1 MRLSVL
7 GPVELLGPEGLPVP
21 LGGRR
26 QVALAALLAA
36 EAGKVIAASRLI
48 ELLWPEQPP
57 RGPGPALHNQVF
69 RLRRTLSATGL
80 RVERRDPGYLLLGDL
95 DAVAFERLAR
105 DKSIDEAPPAQV
117 PALLDA
123 ALGLW
128 RGEPFLGLHDI
139 PPLRHEAGRLVE
151 LKLSLVERAAARL
164 IGAGDPLTAVPYLR
178 RAVLEAPL
186 RERTRIL
193 LIRAVA
199 AGGDVS
205 AAQEQFHEYRTRCA
219 AETGLDPS
227 PAVEAEYRR
236 LLRGPVDASPVA
248 EEEPEA
254 AVPQPLAVTPVPEP
268 VSPIVGREADVDDL
282 AQLVGRGHRL
292 VTLTGPGGVGK
303 TRLAVEVATRKWG
316 GDCAFVDLSTVTA
329 PEDVPTA
336 FARGLGISVASD
348 DPVTDLGAGVGD
360 RALLLVVD
368 NFEQVLPA
376 AAFLVAVLARCP
388 NVAAVVTSRE
398 RLGVA
403 GETEYPVGPLGV
415 PDADAEANDILA
427 SPAAALFLDRVAD
440 RSVRASGTPEQ
451 IGTLCRQLNGLPL
464 AIELAAALAR
474 FRSIDEVFDG
484 LRQAFAR
491 VIGSEKEPDGLEA
504 AIRWSYER
512 LSPEQRRV
520 LRMSCVFAGE
530 FDAAAARAVCGGDGE
545 PFDRLVALGL
555 LRLHRADTGI
565 RYSVPRLIGAYL
577 EQGARDADERT
588 AAEVAHLR
596 HYGGLCRD
604 PQWLDD
610 ALLARV
616 KDGYPDML
624 AALRH
629 GIEHPVDDATTLDL
643 ATAMYMYWL
652 WGGQLREAL
661 RWLDRLDQRFRHSPA
676 ALARLGVCRG
686 SILRHLGRLDEAEE
700 IGQSSVEGLRQIADP
715 EWLVTGC
722 LLLAAL
728 ADDRGAAAD
737 VVRWAEAMV
746 ETARA
751 GVPRRLPEALG
762 ALAVAHSTA
771 CDYERAERVAL
782 EALALLADVDSPVLR
797 AGTRINAAQALVEA
811 GRGGL
816 ALEVLTSGLDD
827 LRGSPEGL
835 DSYQVNIAWAQFA
848 TGDHAGALSSFQAY
862 LRGSGGTGQWIW
874 NIDAVAGCACTMLGG
889 GQLRQGAL
897 LLGGVERLLDRLGV
911 TVSPWIRRQLDL
923 AYAEVVRQPQS
934 RDLVQAGAQLSG
946 DALVKL
952 ATQRG

>member
-348 DPVTDLGAGVGD
+348 DPVTDLGAASATALCCWWSTTSSRYFPRPPSWSPCSRGV
-360 RALLLVVD
+360 
-368 NFEQVLPA
+368 P
-376 AAFLVAVLARCP
+376 
-388 NVAAVVTSRE
+388 TSR
-398 RLGVA
+398 
-403 GETEYPVGPLGV
+403 PW
-415 PDADAEANDILA
+415 
-427 SPAAALFLDRVAD
+427 SPAASGSAWRARPSTRWG
-440 RSVRASGTPEQ
+440 RSACRTRTRRRTTSWRPRRRPCSSIGSRTVRSARRAHPSRSARSAGSSTAYHWRSSWPPHSPASG
-451 IGTLCRQLNGLPL
+451 
-464 AIELAAALAR
+464 
-474 FRSIDEVFDG
+474 RST
-484 LRQAFAR
+484 R
-491 VIGSEKEPDGLEA
+491 S
-504 AIRWSYER
+504 S
-512 LSPEQRRV
+512 
-520 LRMSCVFAGE
+520 
-530 FDAAAARAVCGGDGE
+530 
-545 PFDRLVALGL
+545 
-555 LRLHRADTGI
+555 
-565 RYSVPRLIGAYL
+565 
-577 EQGARDADERT
+577 T
-588 AAEVAHLR
+588 ACA
-596 HYGGLCRD
+596 
-604 PQWLDD
+604 
-610 ALLARV
+610 
-616 KDGYPDML
+616 
-624 AALRH
+624 
-629 GIEHPVDDATTLDL
+629 
-643 ATAMYMYWL
+643 
-652 WGGQLREAL
+652 
-661 RWLDRLDQRFRHSPA
+661 RHSPA
-676 ALARLGVCRG
+676 
-686 SILRHLGRLDEAEE
+686 
-700 IGQSSVEGLRQIADP
+700 
-715 EWLVTGC
+715 
-722 LLLAAL
+722 
-728 ADDRGAAAD
+728 
-737 VVRWAEAMV
+737 
-746 ETARA
+746 
-751 GVPRRLPEALG
+751 
-762 ALAVAHSTA
+762 
-771 CDYERAERVAL
+771 
-782 EALALLADVDSPVLR
+782 
-797 AGTRINAAQALVEA
+797 
-811 GRGGL
+811 
-816 ALEVLTSGLDD
+816 
-827 LRGSPEGL
+827 
-835 DSYQVNIAWAQFA
+835 
-848 TGDHAGALSSFQAY
+848 
-862 LRGSGGTGQWIW
+862 
-874 NIDAVAGCACTMLGG
+874 
-889 GQLRQGAL
+889 
-897 LLGGVERLLDRLGV
+897 
-911 TVSPWIRRQLDL
+911 
-923 AYAEVVRQPQS
+923 
-934 RDLVQAGAQLSG
+934 
-946 DALVKL
+946 
-952 ATQRG
+952 